1 MIDGKLVEGAE
12 ASATHFAVIATPGVR
27 TRLPAGASRIR
38 TPGPTCDGIAVKRR
52 SRAILGGDHDGIGKI
67 QDRAPC
73 GVAMA
78 DRGSAPCDGIVGR
91 SRRHALIDSRSK
103 LTMAQ
108 VGERLCAEIERE
120 KSGGVQYWA
129 LFDHRNG
136 EFVGC
141 GGLRPWLYLQRR
153 VSCEPRS
160 LRALRDRLR
169 PRPANSPRSTPFR

>member
-1 MIDGKLVEGAE
+1 
-12 ASATHFAVIATPGVR
+12 
-27 TRLPAGASRIR
+27 
-38 TPGPTCDGIAVKRR
+38 
-52 SRAILGGDHDGIGKI
+52 
-67 QDRAPC
+67 
-73 GVAMA
+73 MA

-120 KSGGVQYWA
+120 RSGGVRYWA

-141 GGLRPWLYLQRR
+141 GGLRPWLSLQLKR
-153 VSCEPRS
+153 SAPAATSPRDAFAGWVF
-160 LRALRDRLR
+160 LVA
-169 PRPANSPRSTPFR
+169 SPRSVQCGGPDAMGA

>member
-1 MIDGKLVEGAE
+1 MTESEKFRTERLVARPWQIEDLPLAMELWGDP
-12 ASATHFAVIATPGVR
+12 AVT
-27 TRLPAGASRIR
+27 
-38 TPGPTCDGIAVKRR
+38 
-52 SRAILGGDHDGIGKI
+52 
-67 QDRAPC
+67 
-73 GVAMA
+73 
-78 DRGSAPCDGIVGR
+78 
-91 SRRHALIDSRSK
+91 ALIDSRGK
-103 LTMAQ
+103 LTNAQ
-108 VGERLCAEIERE
+108 VGEKLRAEIERE
-120 KSGGVQYWA
+120 RSGGVQYWA